1 MGAQAEEME
10 RKVEESKAENQQ
22 LTETKDALVTESR
35 ALALK
40 LEKLNALNKEL
51 KVSLLDVERY
61 KEEYREVSEFVDMI
75 KRKIKEVQA
84 EIKKTKEDLNAA
96 RLEGVMPKTK
106 YYAPK
111 FNKDTKVNLDMS
123 MWITHNISKEER
135 KPYKPKIEYYEQPYK
150 PYKPKYEEPKYEEPP
165 KYEAPKYEEPPKY
178 ETPKYEV
185 PSTEA
190 PKYEEPPKYEPASEA
205 PKPEEKYEESEES
218 SEEEEEKYID
228 VPKYWECCNLLY
240 IIYLSRL

>member
-51 KVSLLDVERY
+51 KVSL
-61 KEEYREVSEFVDMI
+61 FVDMI

-84 EIKKTKEDLNAA
+84 EIKKTKEDLNTA

-165 KYEAPKYEEPPKY
+165 KYETPKYEEPPKY
-178 ETPKYEV
+178 ETPKYEE
-185 PSTEA
+185 PATEA
-190 PKYEEPPKYEPASEA
+190 PKYAEPPKYEPASEA

-228 VPKYWECCNLLY
+228 VPKY
-240 IIYLSRL
+240 

>member
-1 MGAQAEEME
+1 ME

-84 EIKKTKEDLNAA
+84 EIKKTKEDLNTA

-150 PYKPKYEEPKYEEPP
+150 PYQPKYYEETKYETPKYEEPKYETPKYEEP
-165 KYEAPKYEEPPKY
+165 KYEAPKYEEPKY
-178 ETPKYEV
+178 EST
-185 PSTEA
+185 TEA
-190 PKYEEPPKYEPASEA
+190 PKYEEP
-205 PKPEEKYEESEES
+205 EEKYEEEDDEGY
-218 SEEEEEKYID
+218 SEEEA
-228 VPKYWECCNLLY
+228 
-240 IIYLSRL
+240 